1 VKRSAIIAFDG
12 QCRLELLRVWEPMAP
27 RVAWLMLNP
36 STADGESD
44 DQTILR
50 CIHFSRKLG
59 AGSLIVVNLLPW
71 RATDPADLHAAL
83 KQGRIS
89 NDMLTTNLASVGAA
103 SLQSQFH
110 IAAFGSPH
118 RDFGWHRSRAL
129 ERFSNHA
136 DQLLCLGTTSVGWP
150 LHPLARGKF
159 AIRNEVEPRRW
170 ERPE

>member
-1 VKRSAIIAFDG
+1 VKRSAAIAFG
-12 QCRLELLRVWEPMAP
+12 GLCRLELARIWDPMGP
-27 RVAWLMLNP
+27 RAAWLMLNP

-59 AGSLIVVNLLPW
+59 AGSLVVVNVLPW

-83 KQGRIS
+83 KQGKIS
-89 NDMLTTNLASVGAA
+89 DAMLAANLMHIGQA
-103 SLQSQFH
+103 SLQSQIH
-110 IAAFGSPH
+110 IAAFGHPH

-129 ERFSNHA
+129 ERFANHA
-136 DQLLCLGTTSVGWP
+136 DQLLCLGVTSNGWP
-150 LHPLARGKF
+150 LHPVARGKF
-159 AIRNEVEPRRW
+159 AIRNDAEPRRW